1 MRKET
6 PYETYRMW
14 YDMMSKVGNFFS
26 VQGNVVE
33 KRMTS
38 SLTWY
43 CTRSWNKV
51 ASIITVMTLVSISL
65 WLPTINAI
73 QHHPSQLLNEMRD
86 CSFLSKLC
94 ALRVHVFH
102 HQICNLP
109 GIFVENEKL
118 FPQWQFKSS
127 SSFPSRSLYVWK
139 RPQI

>member
-1 MRKET
+1 MRKQT
-6 PYETYRMW
+6 PYETYRLW
-14 YDMMSKVGNFFS
+14 YDMMSKVSHFS
-26 VQGNVVE
+26 VEGNVVE

-38 SLTWY
+38 TLTWY
-43 CTRSWNKV
+43 CTRSRNKV

-73 QHHPSQLLNEMRD
+73 QHHRANYSMKCVIARFCRN
-86 CSFLSKLC
+86 C
-94 ALRVHVFH
+94 ALWVHVFL

-127 SSFPSRSLYVWK
+127 SSIHSRSLYVWK